1 VKGRYYILA
10 ISLLVAIVAVIV
22 LYEHQNPESPPL
34 TTESSGTNEVDQ
46 LFGEMGITPVN
57 PGAGPFD
64 IALQSLDGG
73 TVNLAKYK
81 GKIVFL
87 NFLTTW
93 CQSCRDE
100 VPSMGKLYEKLK
112 NGNFSMVALD
122 LEQPASIVKEFVQDL
137 KIRFTVLLDSD
148 GRAKSLFGVRT
159 IPTTFI
165 LDKEGRVIGTA
176 VGPREWDSKKS
187 IALFEHLAAE
197 KAAPAS

>member
-10 ISLLVAIVAVIV
+10 ISLLVAILAVIV
-22 LYEHQNPESPPL
+22 LYEHENPENPPL
-34 TTESSGTNEVDQ
+34 TTESSRTRETDQ

-73 TVNLAKYK
+73 TVNLEKYR

-87 NFLTTW
+87 NFWTTW

-100 VPSMGKLYEKLK
+100 LPSMGKLYDKLR
-112 NGNFSMVALD
+112 NRDFAMVALD
-122 LEQPASIVKEFVQDL
+122 LEQPASMVKEFVQEFKL
-137 KIRFTVLLDSD
+137 PFTVLLDSD
-148 GRAKSLFGVRT
+148 GKAKSLFGAGT

-165 LDKEGRVIGTA
+165 LDKEGKVIGTA

-187 IALFEHLAAE
+187 IALFERLIAE